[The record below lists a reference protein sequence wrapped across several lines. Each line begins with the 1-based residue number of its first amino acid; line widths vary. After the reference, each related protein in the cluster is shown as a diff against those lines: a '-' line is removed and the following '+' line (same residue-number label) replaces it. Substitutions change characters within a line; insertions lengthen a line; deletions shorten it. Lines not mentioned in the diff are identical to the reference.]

1 MSLFDFLPYV
11 IALGIAAAIP
21 GPGIAACVG
30 KALGSGFKPAFSFM
44 NGLVLGDLTY
54 LTLAIVGL
62 SAVASVFSDIFMVI
76 RFAGAA
82 YLLWLA
88 WTFWR
93 AGIDPAKMH
102 AAQGAGFWPS
112 FAGGFSI
119 TMGNPKTI
127 IFYMAL
133 LPTVV
138 DLHTITVRALW
149 RAGFADDP
157 GALSGGDALYCAR
170 QPGAGV
176 FAQSAGAALA
186 QPQRRHG
193 HGGRCD
199 VYFAA
204 GVRGKG
210 EAGLASAPGIESSS
224 FSK

>member
-1 MSLFDFLPYV
+1 MFLVDFLPYV

-54 LTLAIVGL
+54 LTFAIVGL
-62 SAVASVFSDIFMVI
+62 SAVASVFSEIFVVI

-93 AGIDPAKMH
+93 AGIDPAKLH

-112 FAGGFSI
+112 FVGGFSI

-138 DLHTITVRALW
+138 DLHTITVQRYGVLVVLTIIVLYLVVTPYIVLASRARAFLRNPRALSW
-149 RAGFADDP
+149 LNRSAAT
-157 GALSGGDALYCAR
+157 AM
-170 QPGAGV
+170 
-176 FAQSAGAALA
+176 AGAATFILL
-186 QPQRRHG
+186 R
-193 HGGRCD
+193 
-199 VYFAA
+199 
-204 GVRGKG
+204 
-210 EAGLASAPGIESSS
+210 E
-224 FSK
+224 